1 MQPNQFKYYL
11 ITGDNAQELANAPTG
26 WAENLIKW
34 ARSAN
39 YHGMQ
44 RTLTLPMEFV
54 TGGADYLRQQYY
66 ILYGVEARVG
76 VRIDEL
82 NTDNWLYETRYFGSL
97 DFSTF
102 EDNCI
107 TVTLSAIDNGIEA
120 KINNN
125 DDQKY
130 TIPLDIPEAFTIQV
144 PGIPLK
150 EAAQFIF
157 PQDTGNNN
165 ADYFPNIQ
173 LVTNQHKSIYTIAAD
188 VDYFEQ
194 TDPNWGTI
202 DKSFYYGRYDAVI
215 SMTGVLKFFAVGGSS
230 APVLDVS
237 IYNQIGK
244 KIQLWHQQVLG
255 SGLPEQ
261 EISLNLTIP
270 VSADERLFLYLDSS
284 QDTSGGQ
291 GFRITFGETRLEYNV
306 QSPATSCKVI
316 RPFDAFKYLIKQ
328 INDGQDYP
336 CKSYYFNNGRAKNVV
351 MTSGDALRGFNDAGI
366 ITTFKDFFQSYYA
379 DGCIGFG
386 VENGQAVIEDFAYF
400 FKGQLKAATIQDEP
414 AIKPTIQP
422 AIKYMYDSI
431 AVGYEDQTY
440 DALNGREE
448 VASTTYWKLPITR
461 VSNEYNIVSK
471 YRADQTGIENARSN
485 VDGKTSADNGKGD
498 NDVFL
503 LKLTDLGQ
511 VETAADY
518 GTVTG
523 VITGA
528 QTYNID
534 LWPKHMLLRHGRFLR
549 SILDKRDGAYIRFTS
564 GLKNYTA
571 SSNNGVSTVVENQ
584 DIEVVSLGDK
594 IFLPHVMSIE
604 TDYPIDMLQLL
615 DSNPTGYI
623 EFPYNG
629 VMWKGFNESGT
640 VDISKSSKRTFEL
653 LLTVDNDLSK
663 LID

>member
-11 ITGDNAQELANAPTG
+11 ITGDNEQLLANAPTG

-66 ILYGVEARVG
+66 ILYGIEARIG
-76 VRIDEL
+76 VRIDEF
-82 NTDNWLYETRYFGSL
+82 NSDTWLYETRYVGSL

-102 EDNCI
+102 EDDCI

-144 PGIPLK
+144 PGIPLV

-157 PQDTGNNN
+157 PQDTSDGNS
-165 ADYFPNIQ
+165 DYFPNIQ

-202 DKSFYYGRYDAVI
+202 DKRFYYGRYDTVI
-215 SMTGVLKFFAVGGSS
+215 KMTGVLKFFAVSNGQTST
-230 APVLDVS
+230 LDVS
-237 IYNQIGK
+237 IYNQNGK
-244 KIQLWHQQVLG
+244 KIQLWNQQVFG
-255 SGLPEQ
+255 SNLPEQ
-261 EISLNLTIP
+261 EVSLNLTIS

-284 QDTSGGQ
+284 NDTDGNQ
-291 GFRITFGETRLEYNV
+291 GFRITFGDMRMEYNV
-306 QSPATSCKVI
+306 QSPSTPCKVI

-328 INDGQDYP
+328 INDGIDYE
-336 CKSYYFNNGRAKNVV
+336 CKSYYLNNTRAKNVV
-351 MTSGDALRGFNDAGI
+351 MTSGDALRQIPGAGI

-379 DGCIGFG
+379 DSCIGFG
-386 VENGQAVIEDFAYF
+386 VENSVAVIEDFAYF
-400 FKGQLKAATIQDEP
+400 YKGQLKSATILDEP
-414 AIKPTIQP
+414 AVKPNIQP
-422 AIKYMYDSI
+422 ATKYMYDSI

-440 DALNGREE
+440 DTLNGKEE
-448 VASTTYWKLPITR
+448 VASTTYWKMPLTR

-485 VDGKTSADNGKGD
+485 VDGKTNADNGKGD

-503 LKLTDLGQ
+503 LKLTDAGT
-511 VETAADY
+511 VETAAEY
-518 GTVTG
+518 GSITG
-523 VITGA
+523 VTTGA
-528 QTYNID
+528 QTYNVD

-549 SILDKRDGAYIRFTS
+549 SILDKRDGAFIRFTS
-564 GLKNYTA
+564 GLKNYEA
-571 SSNNGVSTVVENQ
+571 SSNNGSTTIVENQ
-584 DIEVVSLGDK
+584 DIEVGSLGDK
-594 IFLPHVMSIE
+594 IFLPHIMSIE

-629 VMWKGFNESGT
+629 AMWKGFNESGT